1 MKLQQE
7 LMSLLGEGKEK
18 NWDGIYGFLKSKV
31 GAREVL
37 VVVESRGIRPYS
49 LPWRQIKGH

>member
-1 MKLQQE
+1 
-7 LMSLLGEGKEK
+7 MSLLWEGKEK

-31 GAREVL
+31 GTREVL
-37 VVVESRGIRPYS
+37 VAVGSRGIRPYS